1 MTGKAKPWS
10 LVNSSGC
17 PTARS
22 GHCATVAR
30 DALYVFG
37 GCGHPA
43 AASSAT
49 AASVDAQL
57 PAEALPICLGDLHV
71 CDLARQRWSEV
82 RPSTRAADSASEE
95 PRPAERTCAAM
106 CASEGEDAE
115 DRLFLSGGAGDDPYD
130 LRGCCWEFCVRRR
143 AWRLL
148 YEGGSAAP
156 SAAPEMMSPCRRI
169 GHTMVHDSTRNRLVI
184 FGGSTGHEYFNDTQA
199 FDLATG
205 TWMALATT
213 GERPSPRYKHQA
225 FLDADFMYIVGGG
238 SFEPEGPDLDV
249 YRLPLT
255 GGGGKALLE
264 WERVRPTGTPPRCRA
279 AHGLAWDRVGRAAY
293 IWGGFTSGMEL
304 DSTFCALRLPPSA
317 PPAPRAAQTTAAAAV
332 APTAIPPPVAVASCD
347 APLPGGGGGTAAA
360 AAGVIAQPQDLVGSA
375 EAVGRRNSSRA
386 VDGRF
391 RRTLSADAA
400 GMVTAAGAR
409 ENKPSGFRGG
419 GLGRRASASATEF
432 AEQQQWQ
439 HEERYR
445 HHNQQQQQVPQ
456 AQQQQQQQ
464 QQQQLQQEALQESPP
479 EAALARSPPERAGG
493 RERWRRRGQR
503 LWRQTSSVERA
514 GGGNEG
520 NASTPRLR
528 GRGRLS
534 WGQSWAT
541 GRLQGLWGGGGGGG
555 AEDQEAAANRAPP
568 PPAPVVALS
577 LPRPPPELQAPV
589 PSTATAAAAPAAVP
603 VVGEKLSWVSLQS
616 GQGCSADFAT
626 NAGEAGRATT
636 SSPTGRSFHCAFFHG
651 GACYVTGGSDG
662 ARKFG
667 DMWRFC
673 ARETPP
679 PLTTLAARA
688 FVSGAT
694 ARRNEGGRG
703 SVGGAGGDGK
713 CELVRLPGELR
724 EALQRLN
731 MQAEVV
737 L

>member
-1 MTGKAKPWS
+1 MTGKAKHWS

-43 AASSAT
+43 TASS
-49 AASVDAQL
+49 SSGGNVDDAQL

-71 CDLARQRWSEV
+71 YDLARQRWSEV
-82 RPSTRAADSASEE
+82 RLAARAADSAGEE
-95 PRPAERTCAAM
+95 PRRPAERTCAAM

-148 YEGGSAAP
+148 YTGGSSTP

-205 TWMALATT
+205 TWTALATT

-225 FLDADFMYIVGGG
+225 FLDADFMYVVGGG

-255 GGGGKALLE
+255 AGGGGKALLE

-317 PPAPRAAQTTAAAAV
+317 PPAPRAAQKTVGAAAAAV
-332 APTAIPPPVAVASCD
+332 VPAAIPPPVAVASCG
-347 APLPGGGGGTAAA
+347 APVRGGTVAAA
-360 AAGVIAQPQDLVGSA
+360 AAAAAAAAIGQPQGLVGSA
-375 EAVGRRNSSRA
+375 GGTVGRRRNSSRA

-400 GMVTAAGAR
+400 GMVTAAAAR
-409 ENKPSGFRGG
+409 ENKPSGFRGD

-439 HEERYR
+439 QEERYR
-445 HHNQQQQQVPQ
+445 NHNQQQQQQQVPQ
-456 AQQQQQQQ
+456 EQPQQQPQQQQ
-464 QQQQLQQEALQESPP
+464 EARRESPP
-479 EAALARSPPERAGG
+479 DAAQARSPPERAGG

-514 GGGNEG
+514 GAGGSEG
-520 NASTPRLR
+520 HSSSATTPRLR

-534 WGQSWAT
+534 WGQGWAT

-555 AEDQEAAANRAPP
+555 GGGGAEDQEAVANRAPSPP
-568 PPAPVVALS
+568 PPAAALS
-577 LPRPPPELQAPV
+577 LSRPPPEPQAPV
-589 PSTATAAAAPAAVP
+589 PTPGTAAAAAPAAAVA
-603 VVGEKLSWVSLQS
+603 VVCEKLSWVSLPS
-616 GQGCSADFAT
+616 GQGGSAAFAT
-626 NAGEAGRATT
+626 GDGAARATP

-694 ARRNEGGRG
+694 ARRNGG
-703 SVGGAGGDGK
+703 
-713 CELVRLPGELR
+713 
-724 EALQRLN
+724 
-731 MQAEVV
+731 
-737 L
+737 